1 MQDDDRPIEPD
12 EEEPNVEPPAAVQ
25 WMMQQASPGQ
35 SAATGPLL
43 DVTGPWPAL
52 TSGSSERALA
62 ARESRVQDALR
73 GNDRLIAGLDTTT
86 SEALLGLG
94 LDMGRA
100 IVQDTA
106 GLSDAAA
113 EEILQPRVRAVRR
126 LMMAA
131 VDAVRPD
138 EGDAKPGEWL
148 RQAALAL
155 GDRYVAPDPKETAAF
170 EKRWRALHGKP
181 AEQVAALRRFIEEH
195 MDRRP

>member
-12 EEEPNVEPPAAVQ
+12 EEETNAEPPAAVQ
-25 WMMQQASPGQ
+25 WMMQQASTGQ
-35 SAATGPLL
+35 SAAAGPLP

-52 TSGSSERALA
+52 TAGSSERALA
-62 ARESRVQDALR
+62 ARESRIQDALR
-73 GNDRLIAGLDTTT
+73 GNDRLVAGLDATT

-100 IVQDTA
+100 IVRDTA

-131 VDAVRPD
+131 VNATRPD
-138 EGDAKPGEWL
+138 EGETKPGEWL
-148 RQAALAL
+148 RQAAVAL
-155 GDRYVAPDPKETAAF
+155 GDRYVAPDQGEMAAF
-170 EKRWRALHGKP
+170 EKRWRALLGKP
-181 AEQVAALRRFIEEH
+181 AEQIAALRRFIEDH
-195 MDRRP
+195 VDRRP